1 MVHKNI
7 TIYDIQKVVLITF
20 LSICIILPTGSV
32 FDINVKFIFLFLLV
46 ILSFFVDNG
55 SGVIRCIKGMLI
67 PVLFLVLFLLISEIS
82 STKNNEALLQTKD
95 ILTFFFMTT
104 IAYSFIRKIDNTEEF
119 ISKVSTN
126 NLVFLSAL
134 KILIFMYAQVTGISV
149 TQIMSIISD
158 IFNTKLMTLDSD
170 DIAISRISFMSDYVL
185 PIAIY
190 ILTKEIV
197 NSRITLFKTITLILL
212 VLSIILSLS
221 RFLWVIG
228 ATSIAL
234 ALMHEIKKSKSI
246 FIVAIAVMLMLY
258 ALTLPSV
265 QEAINFRF
273 NSNDSDLSDLARQ
286 LQYNAI
292 IDSIGKYP
300 LLGQGLGYYL
310 PTLIRSSAAKY
321 SYELQIPALAMQV
334 GLIGTLLF
342 FSIIF
347 SKLYKSALNL
357 NLYDKCI
364 YLILIILWLIGG
376 FFNPVIISSSGG
388 IAFLLLYVLPKR
400 INNN

>member
-104 IAYSFIRKIDNTEEF
+104 IAYSFIRKNDNSEEF
-119 ISKVSTN
+119 ISKVIIN

-342 FSIIF
+342 FSITF

>member
-104 IAYSFIRKIDNTEEF
+104 IAYSFIRKNDNSEEF
-119 ISKVSTN
+119 ISKVIIN

-347 SKLYKSALNL
+347 AKLYKSALNL

-388 IAFLLLYVLPKR
+388 IAFLLLYALPKR

>member
-7 TIYDIQKVVLITF
+7 TIYDIRKVVLITF

-104 IAYSFIRKIDNTEEF
+104 IAYSFIRKNDNSEEF
-119 ISKVSTN
+119 ISKVIIN

>member
-104 IAYSFIRKIDNTEEF
+104 IAYSFIRKNDNSEEF
-119 ISKVSTN
+119 ISKVIIN

-158 IFNTKLMTLDSD
+158 IFNTKLMTLDPD

-347 SKLYKSALNL
+347 AKLYKSALNL

-388 IAFLLLYVLPKR
+388 IAFLLLYALPKR

>member
-104 IAYSFIRKIDNTEEF
+104 IAYSFIRKNDNSEEF
-119 ISKVSTN
+119 ISKVIIN

-246 FIVAIAVMLMLY
+246 FIVAIAVVLMLY

-347 SKLYKSALNL
+347 AKLYKSALNL

-388 IAFLLLYVLPKR
+388 IAFLLLYALPKR

>member
-104 IAYSFIRKIDNTEEF
+104 IAYSFIRENDNSEEF
-119 ISKVSTN
+119 ISKVIIN

-334 GLIGTLLF
+334 GLIGILLF

>member
-104 IAYSFIRKIDNTEEF
+104 IAYSFIRKNDNSEEF
-119 ISKVSTN
+119 ISKVIIN

-347 SKLYKSALNL
+347 AKLYKSALNL

>member
-104 IAYSFIRKIDNTEEF
+104 IAYSFIRKNDNSEEF
-119 ISKVSTN
+119 ISKVIIN

-347 SKLYKSALNL
+347 AKLYKSALNL

-364 YLILIILWLIGG
+364 YLISIILWLIGG

-388 IAFLLLYVLPKR
+388 IAFLLLYALPKR

>member
-104 IAYSFIRKIDNTEEF
+104 IAYSFIRKNDNSEEF
-119 ISKVSTN
+119 ISKVIIN

-300 LLGQGLGYYL
+300 LLGQGLGYYI

-347 SKLYKSALNL
+347 AKLYKSALNL

>member
-104 IAYSFIRKIDNTEEF
+104 IAYSFIRKNDNSEEF
-119 ISKVSTN
+119 ISKVIIN

-170 DIAISRISFMSDYVL
+170 DIAISRISFMSDYIL

-197 NSRITLFKTITLILL
+197 NNRITLFKTITLIFL

>member
-104 IAYSFIRKIDNTEEF
+104 IAYSFIRKNDNSEEF
-119 ISKVSTN
+119 ISKVIIN

-234 ALMHEIKKSKSI
+234 ALMHEIKKSKST

>member
-104 IAYSFIRKIDNTEEF
+104 IAYSFIRKNDNSEEF
-119 ISKVSTN
+119 ISKVIIN

-234 ALMHEIKKSKSI
+234 ALMHEIKNSKSI